1 MKPYKSYVIC
11 TSPRSGSTML
21 CKMLSETGTAGRP
34 DSYFHTPS
42 IPEWLSSFDLGKNT
56 FDTEKS
62 TLKAI
67 FEAAQNQGTGTTGVF
82 GLRLQ
87 GQSLPFFLKQLKKL
101 HPERPNDR
109 QRINTVFGETLF
121 IHLTRT
127 SKLDQAVSLVKAFQS
142 GLWHL
147 ASDGTE
153 IERTAQPKP
162 LVYDD
167 VSITRELECMNA
179 LEDAWIKWFAQQ
191 KLNPLRVTYAELSE
205 RPKATLARILNALG
219 QPIVN
224 VQDTTIGVAKLAD
237 QTNQEWADRFR
248 AEHSSKHR

>member
-21 CKMLSETGTAGRP
+21 CKMLSETGIAGHP
-34 DSYFHTPS
+34 ESYFHTPS
-42 IPEWLSSFDLGKNT
+42 IPEWLSSFDLGEDN
-56 FDTEKS
+56 FDTEQS
-62 TLKAI
+62 ALKAI
-67 FEAAQNQGTGTTGVF
+67 FEGAQNQGTGTTGVF

-101 HPERPNDR
+101 HPEQSNDR
-109 QRINTVFGETLF
+109 QLIDTVFGETLF
-121 IHLTRT
+121 THLTRT
-127 SKLDQAVSLVKAFQS
+127 NKLDQAVSLVKALQS

-167 VSITRELECMNA
+167 VSISRELKSMNA
-179 LEDAWIKWFAQQ
+179 LEDAWIIWFEQQ
-191 KLNPLRVTYAELSE
+191 KLDPLQVTYADLSQ
-205 RPKATLARILNALG
+205 RPKATLARILKALG

-224 VQDTTIGVAKLAD
+224 VQDITIGVAKLAD
-237 QTNQEWADRFR
+237 QTNQEWVDRFR